1 MKNKFYTPMLSG
13 LILLFSLTLSCK
25 RDKTPTPVALSTPST
40 PVSDFEGNV
49 YQTVKI
55 GNQIWTTGN
64 LRSTKFNDGS
74 SIPYVDVQA
83 NFVNLNTPAFAYY
96 GFNTVNKP
104 VYGALYNYYAATDPK
119 IAPAGWHVPTAVEWQ
134 TLIQTLGANAG
145 DKLKE
150 IGTAHWAAPA
160 TNATNESGLTA
171 LPGEFIDGGD
181 GSFNQLFYTAAF
193 WTSTETNAT
202 NATVFQLVNTNST
215 VSSTSYYKSNG
226 YSLRLVKD

>member
-1 MKNKFYTPMLSG
+1 MKNKFYTPVLSG
-13 LILLFSLTLSCK
+13 LMLLFSLTLSCK
-25 RDKTPTPVALSTPST
+25 RDKTPTPVPLSTPSE

-74 SIPYVDVQA
+74 SIPYVNVQA

-96 GFNTVNKP
+96 GFNFVNKP
-104 VYGALYNYYAATDPK
+104 VFGALYNYYAATDPK
-119 IAPAGWHVPTAVEWQ
+119 IAPAGWHVPTAAEWQ
-134 TLIQTLGANAG
+134 TLILALGANAG

-150 IGTAHWAAPA
+150 MGTAHWAAPA

-171 LPGEFIDGGD
+171 LPGGLIDGGTGD
-181 GSFNQLFYTAAF
+181 FIQLFYTAAF

-202 NATVFQLVNTNST
+202 NATAFQLVNANST
-215 VSSTSYYKSNG
+215 VSSAPFYKSNG
-226 YSLRLVKD
+226 LSLRLVKD

>member
-25 RDKTPTPVALSTPST
+25 RDKTPAPVPLSTPST

-74 SIPYVDVQA
+74 SIPYVNVQA
-83 NFVNLNTPAFAYY
+83 NFISLNTPAFAYY
-96 GFNTVNKP
+96 GFNFVNKP
-104 VYGALYNYYAATDPK
+104 DYGALYNYYAASNPK
-119 IAPAGWHVPTAVEWQ
+119 IAPAGWHVPTEAEWQ
-134 TLIQTLGANAG
+134 TLIQTLGANPG

-150 IGTAHWAAPA
+150 MGTTHWAAPN

-171 LPGEFIDGGD
+171 LPGGLIDGGTGD
-181 GSFNQLFYTAAF
+181 FIQLFYTAAF

-215 VSSTSYYKSNG
+215 VSSASFYKSNG

>member
-13 LILLFSLTLSCK
+13 LLLLFSLTLSCK
-25 RDKTPTPVALSTPST
+25 RDKTPTPVPLFTPSD
-40 PVSDFEGNV
+40 PVTDIEGNV

-55 GNQIWTTGN
+55 GNQIWLAEN
-64 LRSTKFNDGS
+64 FRSTKFNDGS

-83 NFVNLNTPAFAYY
+83 NWANLNTPAFAYY
-96 GFNTVNKP
+96 AYNVFGITT
-104 VYGALYNYYAATDPK
+104 YGSLYNYYAATDPK
-119 IAPAGWHVPTAVEWQ
+119 IAPAGWHVPTAAEWQ

-150 IGTAHWAAPA
+150 MGTTHWAAPN
-160 TNATNESGLTA
+160 TNATNESGLTIR
-171 LPGEFIDGGD
+171 PGGLIDGGTGD
-181 GSFNQLFYTAAF
+181 FIQLFYTAAF

-215 VSSTSYYKSNG
+215 VSSASFYKSNG

>member
-25 RDKTPTPVALSTPST
+25 RDKTPTPVPLSTPSA

-64 LRSTKFNDGS
+64 LRSTKFKDGS

-83 NFVNLNTPAFAYY
+83 NFMNLNTPAFAYY
-96 GFNTVNKP
+96 GFNFVNKP
-104 VYGALYNYYAATDPK
+104 DYGALYNYYAATDPK
-119 IAPAGWHVPTAVEWQ
+119 IAPDGWHVPTAAEWQ

-150 IGTAHWAAPA
+150 MGTTHWAAPA

-171 LPGEFIDGGD
+171 LPGGFIDGGD

-202 NATVFQLVNTNST
+202 SATVFQLVNTNST

-226 YSLRLVKD
+226 YSIRLVKD

>member
-25 RDKTPTPVALSTPST
+25 RDKTPTPVAIFTPSD
-40 PVSDFEGNV
+40 PVSDVEGNV

-83 NFVNLNTPAFAYY
+83 NWVNLNTPAFVYY
-96 GFNTVNKP
+96 AFDSANKP
-104 VYGALYNYYAATDPK
+104 TYGALYNYYAATDPK
-119 IAPAGWHVPTAVEWQ
+119 IAPAGWHVPTAAEWQ
-134 TLIQTLGANAG
+134 TLILALGVNAG

-150 IGTAHWAAPA
+150 MGTTHWQPPVS
-160 TNATNESGLTA
+160 NATNESGLTV
-171 LPGEFIDGGD
+171 LPGGFIDGGD
-181 GSFNQLFYTAAF
+181 GSFNLLFYTAAF